1 MSIEILL
8 DILLSAI
15 VLYVY
20 HSDCAEKQPLMLE
33 FAGVTCSPEDYDF
46 AVIPAVG
53 AIEPEWV
60 LDEDD
65 RYPGQFA
72 DEGFPIAGPVPDEFV
87 EPIAESLGLPITCIP
102 ANPTIRPTAKQLR
115 TAAKL
120 LGVKN
125 ASRMSKEE
133 LLSKVGGAMFDASLS
148 ELPIGSETLDLNVD
162 GLSITLA

>member
-8 DILLSAI
+8 DVLLSAI

-20 HSDCAEKQPLMLE
+20 HSDCAPEPSFALE
-33 FAGVTCSPEDYDF
+33 FAGVTCSPEAYSF
-46 AVIPAVG
+46 AVIPVVP
-53 AIEPEWV
+53 IEPEWV

-72 DEGFPIAGPVPDEFV
+72 DEGFPIDGL
-87 EPIAESLGLPITCIP
+87 LGLPTTCIP
-102 ANPTIRPTAKQLR
+102 VSPTIRPTVKQLR

-125 ASRMSKEE
+125 ASRMSKAE
-133 LLSKVGGAMFDASLS
+133 LLSRVGDAMFDASLS
-148 ELPIGSETLDLNVD
+148 ELPIGDATLGLNVD
-162 GLSITLA
+162 GFSVT